1 MKQWALNTWL
11 IKLNYNYQSI
21 SCLIATLIAFCCTY
35 EIGYC
40 YKWFTDAKLN
50 ACSKACK
57 SLRARD
63 TRDNGYVRSI
73 SYFRDTMEHYPSTC
87 WEPPPAFSPAALWT
101 HPVSVGKDPIGPLQP
116 ALRRET
122 RLMAPLS
129 SEDADGKHQWQF
141 LLFCS
146 YCTPVFTYSGSASF
160 THFLEI
166 HKFLL

>member
-101 HPVSVGKDPIGPLQP
+101 HPVSVGKDPHWPLTASSPKGNAPYGTTQQWRCWWEAPMTVP
-116 ALRRET
+116 ALLLLLHT
-122 RLMAPLS
+122 CFHL
-129 SEDADGKHQWQF
+129 QW
-141 LLFCS
+141 FCIIH
-146 YCTPVFTYSGSASF
+146 SF
-160 THFLEI
+160 FRNS
-166 HKFLL
+166 